1 MFINSCRNFIIT
13 IALMGCGVFSSVA
26 FLFAQ
31 DIGDL
36 PFDNKGYIQTSEAP
50 EKKKGTALL
59 KEGDIFG
66 SPEEKNLTALQSYA
80 RIYRDQ
86 GCALQNM
93 GNLDEAMVLYQK
105 AAEFDPSY
113 AIVYNDLGIVYEAK
127 GMLERA
133 EKSYLRAIQTDPY
146 FLSPYSNLAIFYEN
160 KRDLD
165 KAKIY
170 WEKRAQMGLADDPWT
185 QRARKRLEDIRLVL
199 SDRPLEDIREREVSR
214 FLKDVTNQKRIFR
227 VKEGNKEGDKEVDK
241 GKSLSLFEKA
251 KMSYEAGDYAA
262 AIKEALDAQQLDP
275 SNKQIET
282 FIEEVQLR
290 ALSR

>member
-1 MFINSCRNFIIT
+1 MLINSCRNFIIPIT
-13 IALMGCGVFSSVA
+13 LMGCVVFSSID

-31 DIGDL
+31 GIENL
-36 PFDNKGYIQTSEAP
+36 PFDNKGYVQTGKAP
-50 EKKKGTALL
+50 EKKKGTVLL
-59 KEGDIFG
+59 KEGDILG
-66 SPEEKNLTALQSYA
+66 SQDEKKLTALQKHA

-86 GCALQNM
+86 GCALQSI

-113 AIVYNDLGIVYEAK
+113 AIVHNDLGIVYETK

-133 EKSYLRAIQTDPY
+133 EKSYLRATQTDPR
-146 FLSPYSNLAIFYEN
+146 FLSPYSNLALLYEN

-170 WEKRAQMGLADDPWT
+170 WEKRAQMGLGDDPWT

-199 SDRPLEDIREREVSR
+199 SDRPLEDIREREVAG
-214 FLKDVTNQKRIFR
+214 FIKDVENQKRHFKKDDK
-227 VKEGNKEGDKEVDK
+227 KEKVNR
-241 GKSLSLFEKA
+241 LFEKA
-251 KMSYEAGDYAA
+251 KMSYKAGEYAT
-262 AIKEALDAQQLDP
+262 AIKEALDAQLLDP

-282 FIEEVQLR
+282 FIEEAQLR
-290 ALSR
+290 ALLK